1 MPYKTGFV
9 AKAPGSDPK
18 KHRASI
24 KTPKIEI
31 TAVVCGLDTNQLV
44 DTCKELVKTEGIQ
57 ALILCP
63 GCTHEEVAKVVS
75 AVGPGVA
82 VNVARGDPPSGMI
95 TGQILAKE
103 WFS

>member
-1 MPYKTGFV
+1 MAYITGFV
-9 AKAPGSDPK
+9 AKAPDGDPK

-24 KTPKIEI
+24 KTSKLEM
-31 TAVVCGLDTNQLV
+31 TAVVCGIDTDQLV
-44 DTCKELVKTEGIQ
+44 EECKNLVQNEGVQ

-63 GCTHEEVAKVVS
+63 GCTHEEVAKVAS

-82 VNVARGDPPSGMI
+82 VTVARGDPPSGMI

>member
-1 MPYKTGFV
+1 MAYKTGFV
-9 AKAPGSDPK
+9 VKAPDGNPK
-18 KHRASI
+18 KNRASL
-24 KTPKIEI
+24 KTAKIEI
-31 TAVVCGLDTNQLV
+31 TAVVCGFETDQLV
-44 DTCKELVKTEGIQ
+44 DECKNLVQNEGVQ

-75 AVGPGVA
+75 
-82 VNVARGDPPSGMI
+82 SGMV